1 MTDGYLKFDEYI
13 VASDLHK
20 REWVDVWKV
29 AIGLQ
34 IVDGDRN
41 KKKLEMNLC

>member
-1 MTDGYLKFDEYI
+1 MTDGYLNFDEYI

-20 REWVDVWKV
+20 REWAGVRKV
-29 AIGLQ
+29 VIGLQ
-34 IVDGDRN
+34 NVDGDRN